1 MHETFVHTIFDPLT
15 KKHLPFFSRVTKKKI
30 SLLSVQYWV
39 LCHNC
44 CVVILLI
51 KIPFLCKNI
60 SVEGISCATTHYF
73 MIWYVFLKEQF
84 SFFSTVS
91 CWRKNDIWCDAVRY
105 DGMMWNDVY
114 AEDKNP
120 HEYTGRLCIPL
131 GTTLESLHLLLRCY
145 FSSAFP

>member
-1 MHETFVHTIFDPLT
+1 MHETFVHTVFEPLA
-15 KKHLPFFSRVTKKKI
+15 KKHLLFFSCFTKKMI
-30 SLLSVQYWV
+30 PLMSIQYWV

-84 SFFSTVS
+84 SFFSTAS
-91 CWRKNDIWCDAVRY
+91 CWCKNDVWFDVTRY

-120 HEYTGRLCIPL
+120 RELTPRLCIPL
-131 GTTLESLHLLLRCY
+131 GTTLESLHLLHRWC